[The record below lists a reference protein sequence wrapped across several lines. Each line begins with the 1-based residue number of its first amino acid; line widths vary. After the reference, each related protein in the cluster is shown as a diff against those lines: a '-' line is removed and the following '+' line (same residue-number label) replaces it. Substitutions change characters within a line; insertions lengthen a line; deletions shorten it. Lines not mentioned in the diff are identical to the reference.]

1 MPKETA
7 LAGTVPADAR
17 RMPSR
22 DLSPALAFHASPE
35 EEHAHSSLLSDRYF
49 FQTDPADVRRHLR
62 LVHEL
67 LRGIA
72 DSDSV
77 GALRPS
83 IDWADGPLPGTAGLH
98 LATWDRPGLFAKL
111 VGALT
116 FAGLDIVSARI
127 ATRADHIA
135 LDDFTVREQSGGLPT
150 AREFCNRAIEDAL
163 TGRRTFPVPPD
174 HGRPAERMEPLVE
187 IYRDT
192 LAPRFIIEVHAADH
206 PGLLPRLAT
215 TLAEHGMDVNFARI
229 DTIRQVAFD
238 TFHVA
243 PAAHQPAPAD
253 ADIDKLRQALAA
265 AAR

>member
-1 MPKETA
+1 
-7 LAGTVPADAR
+7 
-17 RMPSR
+17 MPSPAASHA
-22 DLSPALAFHASPE
+22 LSFLASPE
-35 EEHAHSSLLSDRYF
+35 EEHAHANLLPDRYF
-49 FQTDPADVRRHLR
+49 FQTDPSDIRRHLC

-83 IDWADGPLPGTAGLH
+83 IDWADGTQPGAAGLH

-135 LDDFTVREQSGGLPT
+135 LDDFTVREQSGGLST

-163 TGRRTFPVPPD
+163 TGRRAFPVPPD
-174 HGRPAERMEPLVE
+174 PGRHDDRMEPLIEV
-187 IYRDT
+187 YRDT
-192 LAPRFIIEVHAADH
+192 LSPRFIIEVHAADH
-206 PGLLPRLAT
+206 PGLLHRLAT
-215 TLAEHGMDVNFARI
+215 TLAEHGMDVSFARI

-243 PAAHQPAPAD
+243 PAAHQPPPTD
-253 ADIDKLRQALAA
+253 ADIGKLRQALAA